1 VILVSSGKDAST
13 GVIATFNVDHKSGK
27 ELRQYLSNVA
37 DQCEASASD
46 LPDVIILDNLLHVAS
61 LGEAFNP
68 FLGVKFQLWSV
79 ISFLLL
85 FCFSLVR
92 LLPLRYLAISFPC
105 ILFYFILLSLHLIHL
120 NLLACFYHISF
131 YPHCTYLIQFKYNT
145 IQ

>member
-1 VILVSSGKDAST
+1 MVLVSSGKDAST

-46 LPDVIILDNLLHVAS
+46 LPDVIILDNLHHVAS

-79 ISFLLL
+79 IYFPSIPFPSFFLHSLL
-85 FCFSLVR
+85 FPSF
-92 LLPLRYLAISFPC
+92 SFP
-105 ILFYFILLSLHLIHL
+105 SIHVTFTL
-120 NLLACFYHISF
+120 
-131 YPHCTYLIQFKYNT
+131 
-145 IQ
+145 